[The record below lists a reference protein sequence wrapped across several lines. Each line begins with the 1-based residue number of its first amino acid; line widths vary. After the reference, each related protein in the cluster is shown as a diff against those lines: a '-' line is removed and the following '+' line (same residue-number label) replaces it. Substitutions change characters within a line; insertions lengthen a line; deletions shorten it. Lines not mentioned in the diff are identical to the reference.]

1 MRRFLIGALAT
12 SFIAA
17 AGMDASIA
25 QTEDSGTSS
34 LLQEIVVT
42 AQKRA
47 ENVNTIPITVSV
59 LTNQEL
65 IQSGVDSTQ
74 QLELATPGMVF
85 GNTNGFAQ
93 PYIRGIGTDLISP
106 GQESPVGFYLDG
118 VYLPFTTSLL
128 QQFGDISRIEV
139 LKGPQGT
146 LYGRNTTGG
155 AVNIIT
161 RDPQQT
167 FSADA
172 TVSAGNLG
180 FAKAVTYV
188 TGGLTNDLSANFAT
202 VYTIHNGFFNVLNNG
217 DHLDNLDQFG
227 LRSKIKYEIN
237 DSWDVLFGGD
247 YVHKNDSSDSVF
259 TALVGSDLPLPPGVG
274 PAFRARNTYTD
285 LDPHPN
291 RTATDFGSNLTVHG
305 HLGWADFTAITGFR
319 EDYLVSTADGD
330 STSLPLLAYQSSEG
344 EQQFTQELNLT
355 SAGASPLQW
364 IAGLYFLK
372 ANAFFGPVNVWA
384 GVPNTDPANAGFLDG
399 RTRISAYAGYGQA
412 SYQLPYGFK
421 LIAGLRTSYEQRKL
435 TGQTNFTDDLLDPA
449 VRAELGLPPIDASKS
464 WTTTKPK
471 ATFQWENPGQL
482 LYASYSTGFKA
493 GSYNLISVTS
503 PGPLEPENIK
513 AYEVGGKHDLPFLNH
528 AHVNWAVFYYNYSN
542 IQVSVQDPG
551 VGGIVASQNA
561 ASSINRGVDL
571 DLAVP
576 IVRNLTATIGM
587 EYLDARYESFPN
599 ASVPNIV
606 DGELGTITPVGA
618 TKSVNASGNRA
629 EHSPLL
635 TSTAQLQWV
644 IPTSIGNISTTGT
657 FYHNSG
663 FFFDAGDEVQ
673 QKAYNLVN
681 LYIQYAPQGNHWSV
695 AAWINNA
702 FNATVV
708 AGIASS
714 PYVVGADYTD
724 PRLFGLTAAF
734 HY

>member
-1 MRRFLIGALAT
+1 MRRFLIGALAI
-12 SFIAA
+12 SFIMA
-17 AGMDASIA
+17 AGMDASVA
-25 QTEDSGTSS
+25 QTEDAGASS

-59 LTNQEL
+59 LTNQQL

-93 PYIRGIGTDLISP
+93 PYIRGIGPDLISP

-161 RDPQQT
+161 RDPQQD

-180 FAKAVTYV
+180 YAKAVTYV
-188 TGGLTNDLSANFAT
+188 TGGLTNELSANFAA

-227 LRSKIKYEIN
+227 LRSKLKYEIN

-355 SAGASPLQW
+355 SVGSSPLQW

-372 ANAFFGPVNVWA
+372 ANAFFGPVDVWA

-412 SYQLPYGFK
+412 SYALPYGFK

-449 VRAELGLPPIDASKS
+449 VRTELG
-464 WTTTKPK
+464 
-471 ATFQWENPGQL
+471 
-482 LYASYSTGFKA
+482 
-493 GSYNLISVTS
+493 
-503 PGPLEPENIK
+503 
-513 AYEVGGKHDLPFLNH
+513 
-528 AHVNWAVFYYNYSN
+528 
-542 IQVSVQDPG
+542 
-551 VGGIVASQNA
+551 
-561 ASSINRGVDL
+561 
-571 DLAVP
+571 
-576 IVRNLTATIGM
+576 
-587 EYLDARYESFPN
+587 
-599 ASVPNIV
+599 
-606 DGELGTITPVGA
+606 
-618 TKSVNASGNRA
+618 
-629 EHSPLL
+629 
-635 TSTAQLQWV
+635 
-644 IPTSIGNISTTGT
+644 
-657 FYHNSG
+657 
-663 FFFDAGDEVQ
+663 
-673 QKAYNLVN
+673 
-681 LYIQYAPQGNHWSV
+681 
-695 AAWINNA
+695 
-702 FNATVV
+702 
-708 AGIASS
+708 
-714 PYVVGADYTD
+714 
-724 PRLFGLTAAF
+724 
-734 HY
+734 